1 MTAPEA
7 LLLLAVGG
15 LAGFLNVLSAG
26 GSMLTLPALMFMGL
40 DTATAN
46 GTNRVGIVLQNIT
59 AVWRFR
65 RSGHRYWRLGLLLS
79 IPAVAGALLGAWA
92 AVHVGDD
99 FFRWVLILV
108 MIGASALMLLPPPAR
123 VRTTRL
129 EASRTRWPVLAAMLV
144 IGFYGGFIQVAVGIL
159 FIVLLYRVLGI
170 DLVQV
175 NALKVMVVLVYMV
188 PALGIFVATGHVAWS
203 YGLVLAAGSMAG
215 AWLAVHVT
223 VGPSGTI
230 LVQRFTLA
238 VIAVII
244 VKLLIDLT

>member
-7 LLLLAVGG
+7 LLLLAVGA

-26 GSMLTLPALMFMGL
+26 GSMLTLPVLMFMGL
-40 DTATAN
+40 DAASAN
-46 GTNRVGIVLQNIT
+46 GTNRVGIVLQNII
-59 AVWRFR
+59 AVWRYR
-65 RSGHRYWRLGLLLS
+65 RYGHRYWRLGLLLS
-79 IPAVAGALLGAWA
+79 VPAVVGAVFGAWA

-108 MIGASALMLLPPPAR
+108 MAGASAIMLLPSPALL
-123 VRTTRL
+123 RTTRL
-129 EASRTRWPVLAAMLV
+129 EVSGLRWPVLAAMLA

-188 PALGIFVATGHVAWS
+188 PALGIFVATGNVAWS

-215 AWLAVHVT
+215 AWLAVQVT
-223 VGPSGTI
+223 LGPSGTI
-230 LVQRFTLA
+230 LIQRFTLA
-238 VIAVII
+238 VIAVIM
-244 VKLLIDLT
+244 VKLLLDLR

>member
-7 LLLLAVGG
+7 LLLLAVGA

-26 GSMLTLPALMFMGL
+26 GSMLTLPVLMFMGL
-40 DTATAN
+40 DAASAN
-46 GTNRVGIVLQNIT
+46 GTNRVGIVLQNII
-59 AVWRFR
+59 AVWRYR
-65 RSGHRYWRLGLLLS
+65 RYGHRYWRLGLLLS
-79 IPAVAGALLGAWA
+79 VPAVVGAVFGAWA

-108 MIGASALMLLPPPAR
+108 MAGASAIMLLPSPALL
-123 VRTTRL
+123 RTTRL
-129 EASRTRWPVLAAMLV
+129 EVSGLRWPVLAAMLV

-188 PALGIFVATGHVAWS
+188 PALGIFVATGNVAWS

-215 AWLAVHVT
+215 AWLAVQVT
-223 VGPSGTI
+223 LGPSGTI
-230 LVQRFTLA
+230 LIQRFTLA
-238 VIAVII
+238 VIAVIM
-244 VKLLIDLT
+244 VKLLLDLR

>member
-7 LLLLAVGG
+7 VLLLAVGA

-40 DTATAN
+40 DAPTAN

-79 IPAVAGALLGAWA
+79 VPAVAGALLGAWA

-123 VRTTRL
+123 TRSRRL
-129 EASRTRWPVLAAMLV
+129 EAAGLRWPVLAAMLV

-159 FIVLLYRVLGI
+159 FIVLLYRILRI

-175 NALKVMVVLVYMV
+175 NILKVLVVLFYMV
-188 PALGIFVATGHVAWS
+188 PALGIFMATGNVHWGF
-203 YGLVLAAGSMAG
+203 GLVLAVGSMAG
-215 AWLAVHVT
+215 AWLGAHMTLGPRGAVW
-223 VGPSGTI
+223 I
-230 LVQRFTLA
+230 QRITL
-238 VIAVII
+238 VII
-244 VKLLIDLT
+244 AAIIIKLIADM